1 MIGHHPAFDAAYR
14 ATLALLT
21 SDNPTRLGQLLGSD
35 AEVLRALPGPE
46 MRFIDSDRKRIHS
59 SIELHPELRAEL
71 ASTLTVATAGTA
83 CWLWLARPVPEW
95 EQMVVE
101 LTRTYDETTLRT
113 RERDRLAATLEERTE
128 QWRTVMRQ
136 LSIASAELHR
146 IGSTVL
152 EETPTKPLSNNDWD
166 AILSDE

>member
-14 ATLALLT
+14 ATLVLLT
-21 SDNPTRLGQLLGSD
+21 TNHQTRLDQLLGSD
-35 AEVLRALPGPE
+35 VEVLRALPGPE

-59 SIELHPELRAEL
+59 SIELHPELRSEL
-71 ASTLTVATAGTA
+71 SSALTVATAGTA
-83 CWLWLARPVPEW
+83 CWLWLTRPTPEW

-101 LTRTYDETTLRT
+101 LARNYDETTLRT
-113 RERDRLAATLEERTE
+113 RERDRLAASLEERTE

-136 LSIASAELHR
+136 LSVASAELQR

-152 EETPTKPLSNNDWD
+152 EETPTNPLTNNDWD
-166 AILSDE
+166 AILGDD